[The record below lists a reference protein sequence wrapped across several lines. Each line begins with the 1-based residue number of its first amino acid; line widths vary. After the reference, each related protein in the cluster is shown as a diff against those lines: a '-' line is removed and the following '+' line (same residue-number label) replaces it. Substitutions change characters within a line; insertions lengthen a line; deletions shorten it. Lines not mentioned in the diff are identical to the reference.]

1 MRSDP
6 QCQTR
11 VIAFGCDGAA
21 ADSGGPGPD
30 GAWSEVECT
39 AGRNRHSALTGDD
52 VVEVLR
58 ARARQLS
65 HEQARLLAT
74 IVEVGL
80 SQATFMHRNMTW
92 HGVV

>member
-1 MRSDP
+1 M
-6 QCQTR
+6 
-11 VIAFGCDGAA
+11 
-21 ADSGGPGPD
+21 
-30 GAWSEVECT
+30 
-39 AGRNRHSALTGDD
+39 
-52 VVEVLR
+52 VEVLR